1 MEYKKFEDTYVV
13 RLDKGEEI
21 ITSLTRLADKENIRL
36 ASVSGLGAVNSFT
49 AGVFF
54 PEEKVYRKNDF
65 PAEYHLHTLRHFFA
79 TYLLQNNT
87 SKQVAADLLGHADTS
102 FLERTYCHPQL
113 ESKQQAASIL
123 ESMLEPAEQEA
134 WEQEQ
139 REAQRAS
146 AAN

>member
-1 MEYKKFEDTYVV
+1 MVAIS
-13 RLDKGEEI
+13 RRQQGRI
-21 ITSLTRLADKENIRL
+21 IRPDDYIFSTAEGPAHPD
-36 ASVSGLGAVNSFT
+36 SFT
-49 AGVFF
+49 RRLRRLYEKNGF
-54 PEEKVYRKNDF
+54 PH
-65 PAEYHLHTLRHFFA
+65 EYHLHTLRHFFA

-102 FLERTYCHPQL
+102 ILERTYCHPQL

-134 WEQEQ
+134 WEKEQ
-139 REAQRAS
+139 REAQRVS